1 MLEQM
6 YCYLPLLEIL
16 SVVHHLNAGFTAVEI
31 CLIADKYFGCFFCDY
46 FYQLFTSA
54 LLFSQLAEIFACF
67 ICWHKLFLPQ
77 RRMNE

>member
-54 LLFSQLAEIFACF
+54 LLFSQLAEICLLHLLAQT
-67 ICWHKLFLPQ
+67 ISSQEKD
-77 RRMNE
+77 E